1 MKRLYLST
9 TDKKLAGVCG
19 GLGEYFDIDPTVVRL
34 LFVVLGIITGVFPFV
49 VGYLLAWLLVPR
61 HPEVVIREQPSAPQ
75 APGSRSGSGL

>member
-19 GLGEYFDIDPTVVRL
+19 GLGEYSGIDPTVMRL
-34 LFVVLGIITGVFPFV
+34 LFVVLGIITGVVPFV

-61 HPEVVIREQPSAPQ
+61 RPEIVSREQPGVPQGQ
-75 APGSRSGSGL
+75 APGSGI